1 MDNFPHINQQE
12 IEQLAHQVIELQQ
25 DLERERNER
34 QAERAQAAANLEQNN
49 TVEETLKVIEEL
61 VNSFRDM
68 QEEYQH
74 ELERI

>member
-12 IEQLAHQVIELQQ
+12 IEELAHQVIELQQ